1 MAKAIYGSDDIKKA
15 LLCLL
20 FGGCGKTIADKTK
33 LRGDINILLIGDPS
47 TAKS

>member
-20 FGGCGKTIADKTK
+20 FGGSGKTIPDKTK